1 MGDRIVQH
9 FYSPTKSQMEQS
21 PYITWAG
28 HRNCGK
34 DHVVGPRVLENYKM
48 VFVLSGKGYLTQGDH
63 VNKMLNQGDMFI
75 LIPREKHFYYADPE
89 DPWEIMWVSF
99 NGKPIPYY
107 LSLMGLDINRCCVA
121 GITTHTII
129 NKMLLLI
136 QELPEAKDGQL
147 LCISY
152 LLHIFHQVEQGVK
165 QNGGAGMRTGPESV
179 VQQAVLFIEQNYY
192 MHIDVDMLCKHV
204 NYSRSYLSRYF
215 KRITGMS
222 IPEYIGKIRIQNAKV
237 LLQETDLNIQ
247 EISASV
253 GITDSLYFSKLFKN
267 ITGSS
272 PMSYKKNNQG
282 R

>member
-1 MGDRIVQH
+1 M
-9 FYSPTKSQMEQS
+9 
-21 PYITWAG
+21 
-28 HRNCGK
+28 
-34 DHVVGPRVLENYKM
+34 GPRILENYKM

-63 VNKMLNQGDMFI
+63 VNKMLKQGDMFL

-89 DPWEIMWVSF
+89 EPWEIMWVSF
-99 NGKPIPYY
+99 NGKQVAYY
-107 LSLMGLDINRCCVA
+107 LGLMGLDMNHCCLA
-121 GITTHTII
+121 GITTPAIT

-136 QELPEAKDGQL
+136 QELPEEKDGQM
-147 LCISY
+147 LCVSY
-152 LLHIFHQVEQGVK
+152 LLHIFHLVEL
-165 QNGGAGMRTGPESV
+165 GAKHYSESGTRTGSESV
-179 VQQAVLFIEQNYY
+179 VQKAVLFIEQNYY
-192 MHIDVDMLCKHV
+192 MPIDVDMLCKHV

-222 IPEYIGKIRIQNAKV
+222 IPEYISRIRIQNAKV

-267 ITGSS
+267 STGVS